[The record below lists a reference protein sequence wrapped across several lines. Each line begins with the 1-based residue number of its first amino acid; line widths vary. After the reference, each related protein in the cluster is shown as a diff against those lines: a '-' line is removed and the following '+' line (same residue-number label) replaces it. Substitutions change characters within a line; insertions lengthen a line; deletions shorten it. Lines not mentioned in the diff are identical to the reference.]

1 MDFLEKA
8 PDFEVPRSLTCTY
21 YSQKK
26 KNERRRRM
34 KKRKEE
40 FHLWNKKII
49 NYLLGMVPDLRD
61 GNDNMGD

>member
-1 MDFLEKA
+1 
-8 PDFEVPRSLTCTY
+8 
-21 YSQKK
+21 
-26 KNERRRRM
+26 M